1 MANVKFG
8 VVGCGRIGKLH
19 INNLLNNIDGAEVVA
34 AADPMLDKS
43 GAREW
48 LAERGIT
55 NVSTNYMDVVTN
67 PDVDVVM
74 VCSSTDTHCEVSME
88 AVKAGKDVF
97 CEKPID
103 YDIEKIKKLLAL
115 VEEKGVKF
123 QVGFNRRFDHNHK
136 AVADAVKEG
145 KIGDP
150 HYINVT
156 SRDPE
161 PPPASY
167 VAVSGG
173 IFYDMMIHD
182 FDMVRYLSG
191 SEAVEISA
199 VGSCLVN
206 PNLQEESGIPDVD
219 TAVVTM
225 KMANGAIATINNSR
239 QAVYG
244 YDQRVEVFGS
254 KGMAAD
260 QNDLN
265 STATIT
271 TVDGAVSEK
280 PKWFFLERYNDAFI
294 EQIKYFIDSIV
305 NDTGYTEKSKS
316 TLRIGVDV
324 LPPIPRDTT
333 DRNRTSPVAFT
344 GNKFE
349 FRMPGSS
356 QSIAGPTTVLNTIIA
371 DSLCV
376 FADELE
382 KASDFTS
389 ALHELIKR
397 TFKEHGRILF
407 GGNGYDESWVAEA
420 EKRGLKNLK
429 NSSTALPEYMLPKNI
444 ELLTKYGVYTES
456 EIIARNEIHMEHYC
470 KVIAIEGETLVDMV
484 QHGILNAVSEY
495 TAALSETLIKKRKAL
510 PEVPC
515 RVESALIG
523 TLSSLNESLLDKM
536 VSLKS
541 ALETAPSV
549 GSAELM
555 KYYHDEVFLKM
566 EDMRAV
572 IDKLETLTATEYWPY
587 PSYYDML
594 FSV

>member
-1 MANVKFG
+1 MQDLDEELWKLGVLSKTRHNEVAPAQHEMAPVYSDANTANDQNQISMEIMQKVADRHGLVCLLHEKPFAG
-8 VVGCGRIGKLH
+8 VNGSGKH
-19 INNLLNNIDGAEVVA
+19 NNWSLG
-34 AADPMLDKS
+34 
-43 GAREW
+43 
-48 LAERGIT
+48 
-55 NVSTNYMDVVTN
+55 
-67 PDVDVVM
+67 
-74 VCSSTDTHCEVSME
+74 TDTGKNLFSPGKTPSQNAQFLLFLAAFVRGVDKYQELLRCSVAFAGNDHRLGAQE
-88 AVKAGKDVF
+88 A
-97 CEKPID
+97 
-103 YDIEKIKKLLAL
+103 
-115 VEEKGVKF
+115 
-123 QVGFNRRFDHNHK
+123 
-136 AVADAVKEG
+136 
-145 KIGDP
+145 
-150 HYINVT
+150 
-156 SRDPE
+156 
-161 PPPASY
+161 PPAIIS
-167 VAVSGG
+167 VFLGEELEG
-173 IFYDMMIHD
+173 I
-182 FDMVRYLSG
+182 V
-191 SEAVEISA
+191 
-199 VGSCLVN
+199 
-206 PNLQEESGIPDVD
+206 
-219 TAVVTM
+219 
-225 KMANGAIATINNSR
+225 
-239 QAVYG
+239 
-244 YDQRVEVFGS
+244 
-254 KGMAAD
+254 
-260 QNDLN
+260 
-265 STATIT
+265 
-271 TVDGAVSEK
+271 
-280 PKWFFLERYNDAFI
+280 
-294 EQIKYFIDSIV
+294 DSIV

-444 ELLTKYGVYTES
+444 ELLTKYGVYTEA